1 MTAIAKNRD
10 GPRVQSPSHRV
21 VIFDDSLWDVTFDRA
36 DESTV
41 SAYYLILAECFK
53 SVPLGSVLQ
62 KKKRGEY
69 SSNTMRKWS
78 ISYLELN
85 IWEKFNS

>member
-10 GPRVQSPSHRV
+10 GPRVQSSSHRV

-41 SAYYLILAECFK
+41 SAYYPTLAECFK
-53 SVPLGSVLQ
+53 SVPVGSVLQ
-62 KKKRGEY
+62 KKKKRRVFKQCDEKMV
-69 SSNTMRKWS
+69 NFLPRIK
-78 ISYLELN
+78 YLGK
-85 IWEKFNS
+85 I

>member
-10 GPRVQSPSHRV
+10 GPRVQSSSHRV

-53 SVPLGSVLQ
+53 SVPVGSVLQ
-62 KKKRGEY
+62 KKKEGRVFKQY
-69 SSNTMRKWS
+69 D
-78 ISYLELN
+78 
-85 IWEKFNS
+85 EKMINCLPRIK

>member
-10 GPRVQSPSHRV
+10 GPRVQSSSHRV

-41 SAYYLILAECFK
+41 SAYYLTLAECFK
-53 SVPLGSVLQ
+53 SVPIGSVLQ
-62 KKKRGEY
+62 KKKGGRVFKQY
-69 SSNTMRKWS
+69 D
-78 ISYLELN
+78 
-85 IWEKFNS
+85 EKMVNCLPRIK

>member
-41 SAYYLILAECFK
+41 SAYYPTLAECFK
-53 SVPLGSVLQ
+53 SVPVDSVLQ
-62 KKKRGEY
+62 KKKKRRVFKQYNEKMV
-69 SSNTMRKWS
+69 NCLPRIK
-78 ISYLELN
+78 YLGK
-85 IWEKFNS
+85 I

>member
-10 GPRVQSPSHRV
+10 GPRVQSSSHRV

-41 SAYYLILAECFK
+41 SAYYPTLAKCFK
-53 SVPLGSVLQ
+53 SVPVSSVLQ
-62 KKKRGEY
+62 KKKEGRVFKQYDEKMVN
-69 SSNTMRKWS
+69 SLPRIK
-78 ISYLELN
+78 YLGK
-85 IWEKFNS
+85 I

>member
-10 GPRVQSPSHRV
+10 GPRVQSSSHRV

-41 SAYYLILAECFK
+41 SAYYPTLAECFK
-53 SVPLGSVLQ
+53 SVPIGSVLQ
-62 KKKRGEY
+62 KKKGE
-69 SSNTMRKWS
+69 S
-78 ISYLELN
+78 IQA
-85 IWEKFNS
+85 IRWENGQLPTWN

>member
-10 GPRVQSPSHRV
+10 GPRVQSSSHRV

-41 SAYYLILAECFK
+41 SAYYPTLAECFK
-53 SVPLGSVLQ
+53 SVPVGSVLQ
-62 KKKRGEY
+62 KKKEGRVFKQY
-69 SSNTMRKWS
+69 D
-78 ISYLELN
+78 
-85 IWEKFNS
+85 EKMINCLPRIK

>member
-10 GPRVQSPSHRV
+10 GPRVQSSSHRI
-21 VIFDDSLWDVTFDRA
+21 VIFDDSLWDVIFDRA

-41 SAYYLILAECFK
+41 SAYYLTLAECFK
-53 SVPLGSVLQ
+53 SVPVGSVLQ
-62 KKKRGEY
+62 KKKGGEY

-78 ISYLELN
+78 IAYLELN

>member
-41 SAYYLILAECFK
+41 SAYYPTLAECFK
-53 SVPLGSVLQ
+53 SVPVGSVLQ
-62 KKKRGEY
+62 KKKEGRVFKQY
-69 SSNTMRKWS
+69 D
-78 ISYLELN
+78 
-85 IWEKFNS
+85 EKMVNSLSRIK

>member
-10 GPRVQSPSHRV
+10 GPRVQSSSHRV

-41 SAYYLILAECFK
+41 SAYYPTLAECFK
-53 SVPLGSVLQ
+53 SVPVGSVLQ
-62 KKKRGEY
+62 KKKGGRVFKQYDEKMVN
-69 SSNTMRKWS
+69 SLPRIK
-78 ISYLELN
+78 YLGK
-85 IWEKFNS
+85 I

>member
-10 GPRVQSPSHRV
+10 GPRVQSSSHRV

-41 SAYYLILAECFK
+41 SAYYPTLAECFK
-53 SVPLGSVLQ
+53 SVPVGSVLQ
-62 KKKRGEY
+62 KKKGGEY
-69 SSNTMRKWS
+69 SSNTMRK
-78 ISYLELN
+78 
-85 IWEKFNS
+85 